1 MTKLVNQYNTGS
13 DKIQNDLAPKKSRW
27 ITKRAHASWYD
38 DDLRLA
44 KRIKRRA
51 QRIFW
56 KTGLVVHKDVSTE
69 AYIPAEFISFLRKK
83 RKEKKIARL
92 HDMTKNDEI
101 KKETAFILE
110 EVDVFL
116 GDIDRS
122 SVSGQ
127 IINKFHDQLRFLHVH
142 RHSAVSRPLRL
153 HQVGKLPFFSQ

>member
-13 DKIQNDLAPKKSRW
+13 DKIQNDLAPKKLRW
-27 ITKRAHASWYD
+27 ITKRPHASWYD

-69 AYIPAEFISFLRKK
+69 AYIPAKFISFLRKK

-101 KKETAFILE
+101 KKKLLL
-110 EVDVFL
+110 FL
-116 GDIDRS
+116 KKS
-122 SVSGQ
+122 T
-127 IINKFHDQLRFLHVH
+127 
-142 RHSAVSRPLRL
+142 
-153 HQVGKLPFFSQ
+153 FF